1 MAKRRL
7 GTAAMLVLGL
17 LALASPR
24 TSLPILLWNASPSV
38 PVGLYKVVVRTP
50 AAGELAVIRLPDP
63 IRALAV
69 ERGYLAGRALVIKPV
84 AAGPGDVVCRH
95 AAMVTVNGHL
105 VAWAHRADGSGRALP
120 RWNGCLTLTATQV
133 FVLSAASG
141 SFDSR
146 YFGPVERVHV
156 LGVGRPIWTT

>member
-1 MAKRRL
+1 VA
-7 GTAAMLVLGL
+7 
-17 LALASPR
+17 
-24 TSLPILLWNASPSV
+24 
-38 PVGLYKVVVRTP
+38 RTP

-95 AAMVTVNGHL
+95 AAMVTVNGRA
-105 VAWAHRADGSGRALP
+105 VAWAHGADGSGRALP
-120 RWNGCLTLTATQV
+120 RWTGCLTLRASQV
-133 FVLSAASG
+133 FVLSAAPG

-146 YFGPVERVHV
+146 YFGPVERAHV
-156 LGVGRPIWTT
+156 LGVGRPIWTTSRPLAPLCRRAPRRWPPPIAS

>member
-1 MAKRRL
+1 
-7 GTAAMLVLGL
+7 MLALGL

-24 TSLPILLWNASPSV
+24 ARLPILLWNASPSV
-38 PVGLYKVVVRTP
+38 PLGLYGVVARTP
-50 AAGELAVIRLPDP
+50 AAGELAVIRLPGQ

-95 AAMVTVNGHL
+95 AAMVTVNGHA
-105 VAWAHRADGSGRALP
+105 VAWAHRTDGFGRALP
-120 RWNGCLTLTATQV
+120 RWTGCLTLTASQV
-133 FVLSAASG
+133 FVLSAAPG